1 MSDQSP
7 SAASGI
13 IAKGLSCE
21 RGGRRVFEGVDFAV
35 APGAALLLRGPNGS
49 GKTSLLRMIAGFLEP
64 PEGRLTWNGRPFGEL
79 DDEAG
84 DGPARIAF
92 VGHLDA
98 VKRALSVA
106 ENLAFWAGLYGGG
119 GGGGGV
125 NQALDRLGIGHL
137 AELPAR
143 FLSAGQRRRLG
154 LARLM
159 VTPAALWL
167 LDEPTVT
174 LDEASVAAVEALIAE
189 HRDGGGMVMV
199 ATHAEMAIPGAAV
212 LTLGAAR

>member
-1 MSDQSP
+1 MSDQGS
-7 SAASGI
+7 STASGI

-21 RGGRRVFEGVDFAV
+21 RGGRRVFEDVDFAV

-49 GKTSLLRMIAGFLEP
+49 GKTSLLRIIAGFLTP
-64 PEGRLTWNGRPFGEL
+64 PEGRLTWNGRPFGEV

-84 DGPARIAF
+84 DGPARIAY

-106 ENLAFWAGLYGGG
+106 ENLAFWAGLY

-189 HRDGGGMVMV
+189 HRGGGGMVMV
-199 ATHAEMAIPGAAV
+199 ASHAEMAIPGAAV

>member
-1 MSDQSP
+1 MSDQGS

-64 PEGRLTWNGRPFGEL
+64 PEGRLTWNGRPFGEV

-84 DGPARIAF
+84 DDPARIAF

-106 ENLAFWAGLYGGG
+106 ENLAFWAGLYG

-189 HRDGGGMVMV
+189 HRDGSGMVMV